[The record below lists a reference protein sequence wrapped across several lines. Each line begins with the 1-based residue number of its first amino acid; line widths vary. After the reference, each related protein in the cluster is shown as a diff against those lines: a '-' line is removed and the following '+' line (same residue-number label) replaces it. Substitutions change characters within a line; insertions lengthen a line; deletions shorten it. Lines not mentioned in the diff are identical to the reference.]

1 MNFFE
6 LIGGLGII
14 LISIGI
20 IIKRRK
26 AQDIFYICGGICLET
41 YSIYIGDIIFIV
53 LQIIF
58 ILAAVFDLIKVQLQ
72 KKDALKT

>member
-1 MNFFE
+1 MDFFE
-6 LIGGLGII
+6 VIGALGLV

-20 IIKRRK
+20 IIKKRK

-41 YSIYIGDIIFIV
+41 YSIYIGNIIFII

-58 ILAAVFDLIKVQLQ
+58 ILAAAFDLIRVQLQ
-72 KKDALKT
+72 KKTL

>member
-1 MNFFE
+1 MDFFE
-6 LIGGLGII
+6 VIGALGLV

-20 IIKRRK
+20 IIKKRK
-26 AQDIFYICGGICLET
+26 AQDIFYIIGAICLET
-41 YSIYIGDIIFIV
+41 YSIYIGNIIFIV

-72 KKDALKT
+72 KKTL